1 MWVPSRCSSG
11 AQHKDPTYLIAD
23 MYKCMKSCC
32 TCVIIPSVSAFSLMY
47 TSHCLHPFSPNW
59 KGNTT
64 LNQKKKNSGKIN
76 VVVELMRH
84 FVIIDYYY
92 FFFVYIWKKKKNPF
106 VNFTFNDFVSAW
118 MTLNVSYRTLVSN
131 VLLIGLSLLL

>member
-11 AQHKDPTYLIAD
+11 AQHKDPTYLISD

-59 KGNTT
+59 KGNTP
-64 LNQKKKNSGKIN
+64 LNQKKKQWKDQCGCGLNEAFRN
-76 VVVELMRH
+76 YWLLL
-84 FVIIDYYY
+84 
-92 FFFVYIWKKKKNPF
+92 FFFCVYLKKKKNSF